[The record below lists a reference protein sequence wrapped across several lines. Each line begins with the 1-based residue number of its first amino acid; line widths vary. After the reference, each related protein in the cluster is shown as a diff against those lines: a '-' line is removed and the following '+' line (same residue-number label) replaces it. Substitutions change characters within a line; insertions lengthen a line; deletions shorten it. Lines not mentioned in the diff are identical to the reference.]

1 MAYAQ
6 WLEDRKDVRGEFLKL
21 QIKLKTPRLSA
32 AEKRK
37 AKKRLEALEQEIDRE
52 WLKKVTVVPA
62 VKCDRDWA
70 SWNSLETLNEHK
82 LGRNRKVPVDA
93 IVVSKSKEW
102 VHDAEVVRK
111 NLKPN
116 DFNEVFL
123 RVIGNRITVKLN
135 GVITVDK
142 KVDGLPKSG
151 LIGFELHHG
160 KGKTAQLFIRDVQ
173 FKAVN

>member
-1 MAYAQ
+1 MSEKKFLKNIHDPQKDANETRLAYAQ

-52 WLKKVTVVPA
+52 WSKKVTVVPA
-62 VKCDRDWA
+62 VKCDRDWV
-70 SWNSLETLNEHK
+70 SWISLETLNEHK

-102 VHDAEVVRK
+102 VHDAEVSKVTTEFGVAQSRK
-111 NLKPN
+111 IKWLGSKDEATQMNLPTPLN
-116 DFNEVFL
+116 FL
-123 RVIGNRITVKLN
+123 HQ
-135 GVITVDK
+135 
-142 KVDGLPKSG
+142 S
-151 LIGFELHHG
+151 
-160 KGKTAQLFIRDVQ
+160 
-173 FKAVN
+173 VNQ